1 MFGLGAL
8 ANLLDKRAQQPS
20 WNGCLFPTD
29 APNRSFLSPNQMRRR
44 FKDLC
49 RKAGVKVDGN
59 VATPKHGRSFY
70 YNILTDAESD
80 LLETAGKIAQE
91 QGANDAKAVRDF
103 YLTPEKRRRY
113 RRIFFR
119 QQIRRILPDN
129 AYTQYNTRTKFDRSL
144 DDFE

>member
-70 YNILTDAESD
+70 YNILADAESD

-91 QGANDAKAVRDF
+91 QGANYAKAVRDF
-103 YLTPEKRRRY
+103 YLTPKKRRRY

-119 QQIRRILPDN
+119 RRIRRILPDDAHTEYSSSTN
-129 AYTQYNTRTKFDRSL
+129 PDSSFD
-144 DDFE
+144 DYE